1 MNLEFVQSTPK
12 GKTKTTAKDDVESE
26 TTTSTGKKRKYY
38 PRRTTDV
45 DNVLNIFA
53 EQVKFFE
60 NDIIRQQIYKLKT
73 MHLLT

>member
-12 GKTKTTAKDDVESE
+12 GKSKAAAEDEAE
-26 TTTSTGKKRKYY
+26 ATTSSGKKRKYY

-45 DNVLNIFA
+45 DNVLSIFA
-53 EQVKFFE
+53 EPVKFFE
-60 NDIIRQQIYKLKT
+60 NDIIRQQIYKLKA